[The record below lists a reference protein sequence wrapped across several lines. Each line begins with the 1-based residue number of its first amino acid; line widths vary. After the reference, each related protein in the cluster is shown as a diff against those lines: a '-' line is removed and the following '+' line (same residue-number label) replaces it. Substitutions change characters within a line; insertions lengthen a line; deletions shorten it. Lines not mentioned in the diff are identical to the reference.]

1 MVDPGRIQTLTAD
14 VSDGA
19 DGFVIAKCLEI
30 PGCASQGATREEA
43 LANLADA
50 IELCLDM
57 VLEDWRKKASETS
70 ENTTMEAGCDRVPMD
85 FVAPRVRP
93 GSIA

>member
-1 MVDPGRIQTLTAD
+1 MADLGRIQTLTAE

-50 IELCLDM
+50 IELCLDTM
-57 VLEDWRKKASETS
+57 LEDWRKKASQ
-70 ENTTMEAGCDRVPMD
+70 NTTMESGCDRVPMD
-85 FVAPRVRP
+85 FVPPAVRP
-93 GSIA
+93 RSIA

>member
-1 MVDPGRIQTLTAD
+1 MADPSRIQTLTAE

-50 IELCLDM
+50 IELCLDTM
-57 VLEDWRKKASETS
+57 LEDWRRKASETS
-70 ENTTMEAGCDRVPMD
+70 ESTRMEAGCDRVPMD
-85 FVAPRVRP
+85 FVPPAVRP
-93 GSIA
+93 RSIA

>member
-1 MVDPGRIQTLTAD
+1 MANLGRIQTLTAG
-14 VSDGA
+14 VWDGA

-50 IELCLDM
+50 IELCLDTM
-57 VLEDWRKKASETS
+57 LEDWRKKVSKTS
-70 ENTTMEAGCDRVPMD
+70 ENTTMEAGCDRVRMD
-85 FVAPRVRP
+85 FVPPAVRP
-93 GSIA
+93 RSIA